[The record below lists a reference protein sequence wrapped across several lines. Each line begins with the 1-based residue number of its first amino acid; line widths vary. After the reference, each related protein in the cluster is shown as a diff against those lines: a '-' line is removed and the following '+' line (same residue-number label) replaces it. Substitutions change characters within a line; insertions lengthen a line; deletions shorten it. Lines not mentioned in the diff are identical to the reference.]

1 MSLCRLISVNE
12 RSARVT
18 PQAFLFTAKGARKV
32 TLSRFYYAIIYGVKV
47 MNKKVL
53 TAVGL
58 LAAVLV
64 AAGVQES
71 IAEHKAAKV
80 PTVGVLQ
87 FMSHPALDAIN
98 KGIKE
103 GLADSDYTVGK
114 DVKIDF
120 QNAQGDQSNLKTM
133 STKFENEGAAVSVG
147 IATPA
152 AVALANTINDN
163 PVVFSASTN
172 PMSAKLVKSYEK
184 PGGNVTGVSD
194 QAPLEAQL
202 KMMKA
207 FLPDMKTLGV
217 IYTSSDDSATTEAR
231 KMIALAEK
239 AGLKVKVYS
248 IASSNDLNQ
257 TSLQMVENHNV
268 DAVFVPTDNTI
279 AGAMTTLIKNTDAA
293 KVPVFPTVDTMV
305 KDGGVAAESI
315 NQKNIGVM
323 TGKMVAKILKGANP
337 KTLPVDFTKT
347 GELVVNKDQLEKL
360 GLTMPKGYDHAKFVK

>member
-18 PQAFLFTAKGARKV
+18 AQAFLFTAKGARKV
-32 TLSRFYYAIIYGVKV
+32 TLSRFYFAIIYGVKV

-103 GLADSDYTVGK
+103 GLADSGYTVGK

-152 AVALANTINDN
+152 AVALANTINDK

-239 AGLKVKVYS
+239 AGLKVKAYS

-305 KDGGVAAESI
+305 QDGGVAAESI

-347 GELVVNKDQLEKL
+347 GELVVNKAQLEKL

>member
-18 PQAFLFTAKGARKV
+18 AQAFLFTAKGARKV
-32 TLSRFYYAIIYGVKV
+32 TLSRFYFAIIYGVKV

-103 GLADSDYTVGK
+103 GLADSGYTVGK

-152 AVALANTINDN
+152 AVALANTINDK

-231 KMIALAEK
+231 KMITLAEK
-239 AGLKVKVYS
+239 AGLKVKAYS

-347 GELVVNKDQLEKL
+347 GELVVNKAQLEKL
-360 GLTMPKGYDHAKFVK
+360 GLTMPKGYDNAKFVK

>member
-103 GLADSDYTVGK
+103 GLADSGYTVGK

>member
-103 GLADSDYTVGK
+103 GLADSGYTVGK

-347 GELVVNKDQLEKL
+347 DELVVNKDQLEKL

>member
-103 GLADSDYTVGK
+103 GLADSGYTVGK

-207 FLPDMKTLGV
+207 FLPGMKTLGV

>member
-18 PQAFLFTAKGARKV
+18 AQAFLFTAKGARKV
-32 TLSRFYYAIIYGVKV
+32 TLSRFYFAIIYGVKV

-71 IAEHKAAKV
+71 IAEHRAAKV

-103 GLADSDYTVGK
+103 GLADSGYTVGK

-152 AVALANTINDN
+152 AVALANTINDK

-239 AGLKVKVYS
+239 AGLKVKAYS

-347 GELVVNKDQLEKL
+347 GELVVNKAQLEKL
-360 GLTMPKGYDHAKFVK
+360 GLTMPKGYDNAKFVK

>member
-18 PQAFLFTAKGARKV
+18 AQAFLFTAKGARKV
-32 TLSRFYYAIIYGVKV
+32 TLSRFYFAIIYGVKV

-103 GLADSDYTVGK
+103 GLADSGYTVGK

-152 AVALANTINDN
+152 AVALANTINDK

-202 KMMKA
+202 KMMKE

-239 AGLKVKVYS
+239 AGLKVKAYS

-337 KTLPVDFTKT
+337 MTLPVDFTKT
-347 GELVVNKDQLEKL
+347 GELVVNKAQLEKL

>member
-18 PQAFLFTAKGARKV
+18 AQAFLFTAKGARKV
-32 TLSRFYYAIIYGVKV
+32 TLSRFYFAIIYGVKV

-103 GLADSDYTVGK
+103 GLADSGYTVGK

-152 AVALANTINDN
+152 AVALANTINDK

-172 PMSAKLVKSYEK
+172 PLSAKLVKSYNK

-207 FLPDMKTLGV
+207 FLPEMKTLGV
-217 IYTSSDDSATTEAR
+217 IYTSSDDSATTEVR
-231 KMIALAEK
+231 KMIALAEE
-239 AGLKVKVYS
+239 AGLKVKAYS

-347 GELVVNKDQLEKL
+347 GELVVNKAQLEKL

>member
-18 PQAFLFTAKGARKV
+18 AQAFLFTAKGASKV
-32 TLSRFYYAIIYGVKV
+32 TLSRFYFAIIYGVKV

-71 IAEHKAAKV
+71 IAEHKAAKI

-103 GLADSDYTVGK
+103 GLADSGYTVGK

-152 AVALANTINDN
+152 AVALANTINDK

-239 AGLKVKVYS
+239 AGLKVKAYS

-337 KTLPVDFTKT
+337 KALPVDFTKT
-347 GELVVNKDQLEKL
+347 GELVVNKAQLEKL
-360 GLTMPKGYDHAKFVK
+360 GLTMPKGYDNAKFVK

>member
-18 PQAFLFTAKGARKV
+18 AQAFLFTAKGARKV
-32 TLSRFYYAIIYGVKV
+32 TLSRFYFAIIYGVKV

-80 PTVGVLQ
+80 LTVGVLQ

-103 GLADSDYTVGK
+103 GLADSGYTVGK

-152 AVALANTINDN
+152 AVALANTINDK

-239 AGLKVKVYS
+239 AGLKVKAYS

-347 GELVVNKDQLEKL
+347 GELVVNKAQLEKL

>member
-1 MSLCRLISVNE
+1 
-12 RSARVT
+12 
-18 PQAFLFTAKGARKV
+18 
-32 TLSRFYYAIIYGVKV
+32 

-103 GLADSDYTVGK
+103 GLADSGYTVGK

-152 AVALANTINDN
+152 AVALANTINDK

-172 PMSAKLVKSYEK
+172 PLSAKLVKSYNK

-202 KMMKA
+202 KMMTA
-207 FLPDMKTLGV
+207 SLPEMKTLGV

-231 KMIALAEK
+231 KMIALAEE
-239 AGLKVKVYS
+239 AGLKVK
-248 IASSNDLNQ
+248 A
-257 TSLQMVENHNV
+257 
-268 DAVFVPTDNTI
+268 
-279 AGAMTTLIKNTDAA
+279 
-293 KVPVFPTVDTMV
+293 
-305 KDGGVAAESI
+305 
-315 NQKNIGVM
+315 
-323 TGKMVAKILKGANP
+323 
-337 KTLPVDFTKT
+337 
-347 GELVVNKDQLEKL
+347 
-360 GLTMPKGYDHAKFVK
+360 

>member
-18 PQAFLFTAKGARKV
+18 AQTFLFTAKGARKV
-32 TLSRFYYAIIYGVKV
+32 TLSRFYFAIIYGVKV

-103 GLADSDYTVGK
+103 GLADSGYTVGK

-152 AVALANTINDN
+152 AVALANTINDK

-172 PMSAKLVKSYEK
+172 PMSAKLVKRYEK

-239 AGLKVKVYS
+239 AGLKVKAYS

-305 KDGGVAAESI
+305 QDGGVAAESI

-347 GELVVNKDQLEKL
+347 GELVVNKAQLEKL

>member
-18 PQAFLFTAKGARKV
+18 AQAFLFTAKGARKV
-32 TLSRFYYAIIYGVKV
+32 TLSWFYFAIIYGVKV

-103 GLADSDYTVGK
+103 GLADSGYTVGK

-152 AVALANTINDN
+152 AVALANTINDK

-347 GELVVNKDQLEKL
+347 GELVVNKAQLEKL

>member
-1 MSLCRLISVNE
+1 
-12 RSARVT
+12 
-18 PQAFLFTAKGARKV
+18 
-32 TLSRFYYAIIYGVKV
+32 

-71 IAEHKAAKV
+71 IAEQKAAKV

-103 GLADSDYTVGK
+103 GLADSGYTVGK

-152 AVALANTINDN
+152 AVALANTINDK

-172 PMSAKLVKSYEK
+172 PLSAKLVKSYNK

-202 KMMKA
+202 KMMTA
-207 FLPDMKTLGV
+207 FLPEMKTLGV

-231 KMIALAEK
+231 KMIALAEE
-239 AGLKVKVYS
+239 AGLKVKAYS

-347 GELVVNKDQLEKL
+347 GELVVNKAQLEKL

>member
-1 MSLCRLISVNE
+1 
-12 RSARVT
+12 
-18 PQAFLFTAKGARKV
+18 
-32 TLSRFYYAIIYGVKV
+32 

-64 AAGVQES
+64 TAGVQES

-103 GLADSDYTVGK
+103 GLADSGYTVGK

-152 AVALANTINDN
+152 AVALANTINDK

-172 PMSAKLVKSYEK
+172 PLSAKLVKSYNK

-207 FLPDMKTLGV
+207 FLPEMKTLGV

-231 KMIALAEK
+231 KMIALAEE
-239 AGLKVKVYS
+239 AGLKLEVPDCKWSIPKLKVKVGKFKDKVL
-248 IASSNDLNQ
+248 IATSNNVPGYPKNYDDREKIKQ
-257 TSLQMVENHNV
+257 IVE
-268 DAVFVPTDNTI
+268 
-279 AGAMTTLIKNTDAA
+279 
-293 KVPVFPTVDTMV
+293 
-305 KDGGVAAESI
+305 
-315 NQKNIGVM
+315 
-323 TGKMVAKILKGANP
+323 KMI
-337 KTLPVDFTKT
+337 
-347 GELVVNKDQLEKL
+347 
-360 GLTMPKGYDHAKFVK
+360 

>member
-18 PQAFLFTAKGARKV
+18 AQAFLFTAKGARKV
-32 TLSRFYYAIIYGVKV
+32 TLSRFYFAIIYGVKV

-71 IAEHKAAKV
+71 IAEHKAAKI

-103 GLADSDYTVGK
+103 GLADSGYTVGK

-152 AVALANTINDN
+152 AVALANTINDK

-239 AGLKVKVYS
+239 AGLKVKAYS

-337 KTLPVDFTKT
+337 KALPVDFTKT
-347 GELVVNKDQLEKL
+347 GELVVNKAQLEKL
-360 GLTMPKGYDHAKFVK
+360 GLTMPKGYDNAKFVK

>member
-103 GLADSDYTVGK
+103 GLADSGYTVGK

-347 GELVVNKDQLEKL
+347 GELVVNKAQLEKL

>member
-18 PQAFLFTAKGARKV
+18 AQAFLFTAKGARKV
-32 TLSRFYYAIIYGVKV
+32 TLSRFYFAIIYGVKV

-71 IAEHKAAKV
+71 LAEHKAAKV

-103 GLADSDYTVGK
+103 GLADSGYTVGK

-152 AVALANTINDN
+152 AVALANTINDK

-239 AGLKVKVYS
+239 AGLKVKAYS

-337 KTLPVDFTKT
+337 KALPVDFTKT
-347 GELVVNKDQLEKL
+347 GELVVNKAQLEKL
-360 GLTMPKGYDHAKFVK
+360 GLTMPKGYDNAKFVK

>member
-18 PQAFLFTAKGARKV
+18 AQAFLFTAKGARKV
-32 TLSRFYYAIIYGVKV
+32 TLSRFYFAIIYGVKV

-103 GLADSDYTVGK
+103 GLADSGYTVGK

-152 AVALANTINDN
+152 AVALANTINDK

-172 PMSAKLVKSYEK
+172 PLSAKLVKSYNK

-202 KMMKA
+202 KMMTA
-207 FLPDMKTLGV
+207 FLPEMKTLGV

-231 KMIALAEK
+231 KMIALAEE
-239 AGLKVKVYS
+239 AGLKVKAYS

-347 GELVVNKDQLEKL
+347 GELVVNKAQLEKL

>member
-1 MSLCRLISVNE
+1 M
-12 RSARVT
+12 
-18 PQAFLFTAKGARKV
+18 
-32 TLSRFYYAIIYGVKV
+32 
-47 MNKKVL
+47 
-53 TAVGL
+53 
-58 LAAVLV
+58 
-64 AAGVQES
+64 
-71 IAEHKAAKV
+71 
-80 PTVGVLQ
+80 
-87 FMSHPALDAIN
+87 
-98 KGIKE
+98 
-103 GLADSDYTVGK
+103 
-114 DVKIDF
+114 
-120 QNAQGDQSNLKTM
+120 
-133 STKFENEGAAVSVG
+133 
-147 IATPA
+147 
-152 AVALANTINDN
+152 
-163 PVVFSASTN
+163 
-172 PMSAKLVKSYEK
+172 KSYNK

-207 FLPDMKTLGV
+207 FLPEMKTLGV

-231 KMIALAEK
+231 KMIALAEE
-239 AGLKVKVYS
+239 AGLKVKAYS

-347 GELVVNKDQLEKL
+347 GELEVNKAQLEKL